1 MKTSDAFDHYQKE
14 VLSWETHRVLELQ
27 QSKTIA
33 WRVATGA
40 SVMAVAA
47 MVALAGMT
55 PLKTVKPFV
64 IRVDNTTGIV
74 DVVSELKEAKTN
86 YDEAINK
93 YFVQWY
99 VRYREAYSFDL
110 LEDYYFAVGALSSPI
125 EQKRYLKEIETSNPE
140 SPIKRYGK
148 TGRIRIDIKSI
159 SFLKP
164 TVALVRYTQILERGA
179 DQEERTHWAATLT
192 FQYGN
197 APASEKVRGVNPLGF
212 EVTDY
217 RVDPD
222 AALVE

>member
-1 MKTSDAFDHYQKE
+1 MQLNDGFEQYQRE

-40 SVMAVAA
+40 SVIAVAA
-47 MVALAGMT
+47 LVAIVGMT

-74 DVVSELKEAKTN
+74 DVVSELGDAKTN
-86 YDEAINK
+86 YDESINK

-99 VRYREAYSFDL
+99 VRYRQAYSFDL
-110 LEDYYFAVGALSSPI
+110 LEDYYFAVGALSSGI
-125 EQKRYLKEIETSNPE
+125 EQKRYLKEIETANPE
-140 SPIKRYGK
+140 SPIKLYGK
-148 TGRIRIDIKSI
+148 TSRIRVDVKSI

-164 TVALVRYTQILERGA
+164 NVALVRYTKILERGA
-179 DQEERTHWAATLT
+179 DQPERTHWAATLT
-192 FQYGN
+192 FQYGST
-197 APASEKVRGVNPLGF
+197 PASEKIRGVNPLGF